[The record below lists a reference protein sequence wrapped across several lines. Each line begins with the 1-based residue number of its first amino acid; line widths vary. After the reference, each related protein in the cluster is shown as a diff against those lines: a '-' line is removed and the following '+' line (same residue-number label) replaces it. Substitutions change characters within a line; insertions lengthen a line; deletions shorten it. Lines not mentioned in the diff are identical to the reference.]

1 VNYVIVFIT
10 MGLVLNVLKRDD
22 KYTGYTPNF
31 DTAGVDEK
39 SQDQYREILSKLG
52 ESQKLIS
59 QLNGYKTSQD
69 RIREAMKNNSA
80 ENKRLAFAST
90 LENVKR
96 IKVCYKYCTEDL
108 VKLFQDLRERIREVE
123 EEKLEDK
130 AQLYKKQE
138 AWAKELAR
146 LISFVVEWDQGKMQ
160 KPSMLNDFSYYKR
173 NLPQQAANFELAA
186 DTEESLASNISFWLA
201 DSMPMCKTLGDSLKA
216 KESLKLLKDISA
228 LCYHLVESKKFA
240 GSKTAHSNEVLCLRC
255 AVGCIVLYDRA
266 SGGHGAFG
274 SKTFRT
280 KKICEVL
287 SKYQTQ
293 NNEMKDLC
301 LGLKSVIRYGS
312 MSFREHASAK
322 EKEYIGGN

>member
-1 VNYVIVFIT
+1 VNYAIVFIT
-10 MGLVLNVLKRDD
+10 MGLVLKTLRKDD
-22 KYTGYTPNF
+22 KYTGYEPNF

-39 SQDQYREILSKLG
+39 SQDQYHEILEKLG
-52 ESQKLIS
+52 ESKKLLI

-69 RIREAMKNNSA
+69 RIRDAMNTNSA
-80 ENKRLAFAST
+80 ENKRLAFEST

-96 IKVCYKYCTEDL
+96 IKICYKYCNEDL

-130 AQLYKKQE
+130 EQLKKQE

-160 KPSMLNDFSYYKR
+160 KPTMLNDFSYYKR
-173 NLPQQAANFELAA
+173 NLPQQAANFNLVA
-186 DTEESLASNISFWLA
+186 DTEESLASSISFWLA
-201 DSMPMCKTLGDSLKA
+201 ESMPMCKTLGESLKA
-216 KESLKLLKDISA
+216 KESLRLLKDISA
-228 LCYHLVESKKFA
+228 LCYHLVESKKFV
-240 GSKTAHSNEVLCLRC
+240 GTKTPQRNEVLCLRC

-287 SKYQTQ
+287 SKYQTA
-293 NNEMKDLC
+293 NKEMKDLC
-301 LGLKSVIRYGS
+301 MGLKRVIQYGS
-312 MSFREHASAK
+312 MSFRDYATAK
-322 EKEYIGGN
+322 ETEYIIGN